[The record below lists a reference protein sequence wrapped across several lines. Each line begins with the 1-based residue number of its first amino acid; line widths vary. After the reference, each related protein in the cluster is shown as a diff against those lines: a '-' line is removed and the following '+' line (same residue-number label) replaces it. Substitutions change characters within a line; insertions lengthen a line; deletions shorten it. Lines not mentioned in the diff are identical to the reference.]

1 MNKGICTT
9 TLSLN
14 DVASRSIRLLKANG
28 CWPCAIFG
36 TGFSRQMR
44 RLALWTAVT
53 VLLCG
58 CAAPQLHT
66 GQAWPMLAP
75 AALGESISLQQHLR
89 VERNGRVDEI
99 DVALEVDPKR
109 LDLVGLAMGQRV
121 LTLHYDGKALQSW
134 RHFMLPPQ
142 VRAEDVL
149 EDLQLAFWPA
159 EVLRGALP
167 FGWRLEEDG
176 LRRTLFSGGEKVT
189 EIVYSGQPRW
199 IGTIKLMNMRYNYH
213 LTIQSVSTEP

>member
-1 MNKGICTT
+1 
-9 TLSLN
+9 
-14 DVASRSIRLLKANG
+14 
-28 CWPCAIFG
+28 
-36 TGFSRQMR
+36 
-44 RLALWTAVT
+44 
-53 VLLCG
+53 
-58 CAAPQLHT
+58 
-66 GQAWPMLAP
+66 
-75 AALGESISLQQHLR
+75 
-89 VERNGRVDEI
+89 
-99 DVALEVDPKR
+99 
-109 LDLVGLAMGQRV
+109 
-121 LTLHYDGKALQSW
+121 
-134 RHFMLPPQ
+134 MLPPQ